1 MKIFVQA
8 KPFSRVEKVEKIAP
22 PESRPTEQH
31 FIVAVKEPPLEG
43 KANQAIAR
51 ALANYFNL
59 PRSRVTLVSGF
70 ASKNKTFEI
79 L

>member
-8 KPFSRVEKVEKIAP
+8 KPWARVEKVEKINPLAN
-22 PESRPTEQH
+22 RPNEQH
-31 FIVAVKEPPLEG
+31 FMVAVKEPPLQG

-51 ALANYFNL
+51 ALANYFHI
-59 PRSRVTLVSGF
+59 PRSRVTLATGF
-70 ASKNKTFEI
+70 TSKNKTFEI